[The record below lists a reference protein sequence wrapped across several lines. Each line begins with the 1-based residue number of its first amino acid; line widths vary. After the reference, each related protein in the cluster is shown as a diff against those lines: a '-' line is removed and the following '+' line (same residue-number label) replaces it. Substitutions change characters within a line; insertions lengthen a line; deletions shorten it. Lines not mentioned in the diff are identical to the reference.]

1 MESELERLKGLL
13 GSALKQNH
21 SNGNKRE
28 VPRSNQLEISEAS
41 AAPKGSDA
49 VVPETPERDEEVE
62 RLTSR
67 LRKQE
72 MTASLRKADSE
83 FLQQK
88 LQKKEQLLLSAVDVL
103 DRLQVKVEELEQEN
117 AQLRAKIQEQADLLA
132 LHNIGC

>member
-1 MESELERLKGLL
+1 
-13 GSALKQNH
+13 
-21 SNGNKRE
+21 
-28 VPRSNQLEISEAS
+28 
-41 AAPKGSDA
+41 
-49 VVPETPERDEEVE
+49 
-62 RLTSR
+62 
-67 LRKQE
+67 